1 MVDSTDTQQNLIK
14 GMRELTFKNVVT
26 DMQDKKVSWQQ
37 INVPENLLNRLN
49 DLKMDKPSKIQA
61 FAIPKILEEPA

>member
-49 DLKMDKPSKIQA
+49 DLKMDKPSKIQS